1 MFSARRRSYSAYVA
15 YERGK
20 ERLSKWDGSSLGKG
34 IRVRY
39 LQVADVAE
47 SGQDS
52 CAVKFGPAA
61 YAFVQSEDAWLELL
75 ELFAFAQDHSS

>member
-1 MFSARRRSYSAYVA
+1 MDLRWRR
-15 YERGK
+15 
-20 ERLSKWDGSSLGKG
+20 

-39 LQVADVAE
+39 LQVAYVAE

-52 CAVKFGPAA
+52 CAVKFGTAA

-75 ELFAFAQDHSS
+75 ELFAFAQDHSSQEGRLLRQKRESVSGERRVYMSYA